1 MFNGDNIMNL
11 CVFNPEHDIALA
23 HGSRFFTAP
32 RAGRQLRA
40 DLGFLSVLWA
50 GEGDYVLVADREKAE
65 YALRQLGLYKDGVTL
80 VEVEDLRKAALRI
93 DRVCPWGWD
102 AALKN
107 ELQRLG
113 VALGAMP
120 SDECLENCR
129 QLSHR
134 KWSQYMLRQIRCHLS
149 DDRLVGK
156 SVLLDNELALCEQLK
171 LWPLSV
177 LKAPWSS
184 SGRGVRF
191 VDGGATEAIM
201 SWAVGIMRQQGAL
214 MVEPFYDK
222 VQDFGM
228 EFMADGHSVSYVGLS
243 IFGTRGSAYTGNMLA
258 SEEDKL
264 AVLSRYINIG
274 LLDKVRDALCV
285 LFSKELF
292 SAYVGPLGVDMMI
305 VRGDECV
312 FCVHPCVEVNLRMT
326 MGHVAIKLSS
336 RLSSPFSSM
345 RIEYAG
351 GHYHLNLL

>member
-1 MFNGDNIMNL
+1 MNL

-50 GEGDYVLVADREKAE
+50 EDNDFALVADREKAKQV
-65 YALRQLGLYKDGVTL
+65 LCQLGLYKDRVTL
-80 VEVEDLRKAALRI
+80 VEPEDLRKTALRI

-113 VALGAMP
+113 VSLGTMP
-120 SDECLENCR
+120 SDECLESYR

-134 KWSQYMLRQIRCHLS
+134 KWSQCMLKQIICTLS

-156 SVLLDNELALCEQLK
+156 SVLLDNELALREQLK

-191 VDGGATEAIM
+191 VEGSPTDAIM
-201 SWAVGIMRQQGAL
+201 SWAVGVIRQQGAL
-214 MVEPFYDK
+214 MVEPFYEK

-264 AVLSRYINIG
+264 AVLSRYIDIH
-274 LLDKVRDALCV
+274 LLYKVRDALCA
-285 LFSKELF
+285 LFSKALLP
-292 SAYVGPLGVDMMI
+292 AYVGPLGVDMMI
-305 VRGDECV
+305 VRSGDGAL
-312 FCVHPCVEVNLRMT
+312 CVHPCVEVNLRMT

-336 RLSSPFSSM
+336 RLSSRFSSM

>member
-1 MFNGDNIMNL
+1 MNL

-50 GEGDYVLVADREKAE
+50 GEDDYVLVADREKAE
-65 YALRQLGLYKDGVTL
+65 CALRQLGLYKDDVTL
-80 VEVEDLRKAALRI
+80 VEVENLRKAALRI

-113 VALGAMP
+113 VALEVMP
-120 SDECLENCR
+120 SDECLENYR

-134 KWSQYMLRQIRCHLS
+134 MWSQYMLRQIRCNLR
-149 DDRLVGK
+149 DDRLLGK

-171 LWPLSV
+171 MWPLSV

-191 VDGGATEAIM
+191 VEGTPIDAIM
-201 SWAVGIMRQQGAL
+201 SWAVGVMRQQGAL

-228 EFMADGHSVSYVGLS
+228 EFIADAHSVSYVGLS

-264 AVLSRYINIG
+264 AVLLGYIDIG
-274 LLDKVRDALCV
+274 LLNKVRDALCV
-285 LFSKELF
+285 LFSKELIP
-292 SAYVGPLGVDMMI
+292 AYVGPLGVDMMI
-305 VRGDECV
+305 VRCDDGV
-312 FCVHPCVEVNLRMT
+312 FRVHPCVEVNLRMT
-326 MGHVAIKLSS
+326 MGHVAIKLLSC
-336 RLSSPFSSM
+336 LSSPFSSM
-345 RIEYAG
+345 RVEYAG

>member
-1 MFNGDNIMNL
+1 MNL

-50 GEGDYVLVADREKAE
+50 GEDDYVLVADKEKAE
-65 YALRQLGLYKDGVTL
+65 HTLCQLGLHKGGVAL
-80 VEVEDLRKAALRI
+80 VEVKDLRKVALRI

-113 VALGAMP
+113 VAWEVMP
-120 SDECLENCR
+120 SDESLENYR

-134 KWSQYMLRQIRCHLS
+134 KWSQYMLGKIRYS
-149 DDRLVGK
+149 QGDDRLVGN
-156 SVLLDNELALCEQLK
+156 SVLLDNELALREQLK

-191 VDGGATEAIM
+191 VDGTPTDATM
-201 SWAVGIMRQQGAL
+201 SWAVGVMRQQGAL

-228 EFMADGHSVSYVGLS
+228 EFMADDHSVSYVGLS
-243 IFGTRGSAYTGNMLA
+243 IFGTRGSAYMGNMLA
-258 SEEDKL
+258 AEEDKRT
-264 AVLSRYINIG
+264 VLSGYIDVG
-274 LLDKVRDALCV
+274 LLDKVRDVLCA
-285 LFSKELF
+285 LFSKELIPD
-292 SAYVGPLGVDMMI
+292 YVGPLGVDMMI
-305 VRGDECV
+305 VRCDDGV
-312 FCVHPCVEVNLRMT
+312 FRVHPCVEVNLRMT
-326 MGHVAIKLSS
+326 MGHVAIKLPS
-336 RLSSPFSSM
+336 RLNSLFSSM